1 MRQLEQLITA
11 SRRATNNLDFSSSA
25 GVQDEEFIQ
34 ALNDAQEE
42 IHSIINTTF
51 PTILMKVV
59 EKAVTI
65 GIDSYSIPSDCYMG
79 TRIDFIEYSPSGL
92 VQDYYPIRKG
102 SVKERIN
109 GQNGNPAY
117 YIRQGTDIIVQPAP
131 QQGGKLRITYQR
143 TVPVLDI
150 RRAQVSSVVL
160 SSNSITSLVLD
171 TSVAFDNLAL
181 EEQNFITIVDKN
193 GVIKMQDIPVDGI
206 DGNTGVVTVT
216 SGFTFQTGETISQ
229 GDYALRG
236 KYSSTNSQLP
246 DVCEK
251 YLLEYCNMRIF
262 MRDSSTDQAEVAA
275 LMQKIENTLKSAFSE
290 PDNDPDRV
298 AVISAEYL
306 GYDL

>member
-1 MRQLEQLITA
+1 
-11 SRRATNNLDFSSSA
+11 
-25 GVQDEEFIQ
+25 
-34 ALNDAQEE
+34 
-42 IHSIINTTF
+42 
-51 PTILMKVV
+51 
-59 EKAVTI
+59 
-65 GIDSYSIPSDCYMG
+65 
-79 TRIDFIEYSPSGL
+79 
-92 VQDYYPIRKG
+92 
-102 SVKERIN
+102 
-109 GQNGNPAY
+109 
-117 YIRQGTDIIVQPAP
+117 
-131 QQGGKLRITYQR
+131 
-143 TVPVLDI
+143 
-150 RRAQVSSVVL
+150 
-160 SSNSITSLVLD
+160 
-171 TSVAFDNLAL
+171 
-181 EEQNFITIVDKN
+181 
-193 GVIKMQDIPVDGI
+193 MQDIPVDGI